1 MVSTQNA
8 TRDLGLRR
16 SLGLGGGAAGGRAGA
31 GGEHRVHAAVRARA
45 ALLPPHRA
53 PAGQTPARR
62 ALLAFMLALGAG
74 AGWKALYPL
83 AVFAAALGISL
94 ARFRRRARGTA
105 RPPQRHGYR
114 V

>member
-1 MVSTQNA
+1 MVSIQNA

-31 GGEHRVHAAVRARA
+31 GGEHRVHAAVHARA
-45 ALLPPHRA
+45 
-53 PAGQTPARR
+53 ARR

>member
-1 MVSTQNA
+1 
-8 TRDLGLRR
+8 
-16 SLGLGGGAAGGRAGA
+16 
-31 GGEHRVHAAVRARA
+31 
-45 ALLPPHRA
+45 
-53 PAGQTPARR
+53 
-62 ALLAFMLALGAG
+62 MLALGAG